1 MVIGGGTGV
10 FTELSGLK
18 HYFTDLSAIVAMT
31 DDGGSTGILREEFGI
46 LPPGDIRRA
55 LVALAGNS
63 DKTLAELF
71 NYRFS
76 EGSGL
81 SGHSFGNLMLTALE
95 RITGSFEA
103 AVAEAGRILQ
113 INGQVIPVTLQP
125 ARLFAKLQSGQVIQG
140 ETNIDIPKHDP
151 TDRITDLWIEPVV
164 PANPKA
170 VTAIKSADLVILGPG
185 DLFTSVVP
193 NLLVGGVAESLR
205 QTKAAVI
212 YVSNLMTK
220 RGETDRF
227 KASDLLSTM
236 NEYLGRGTI
245 DAVLLNSRQPS
256 SNRLKPYLKEESELV
271 IDDLP
276 NEPWVIRADL
286 IRSQGFVRHDP
297 SKLGLAIRELV

>member
-1 MVIGGGTGV
+1 
-10 FTELSGLK
+10 
-18 HYFTDLSAIVAMT
+18 MT

-113 INGQVIPVTLQP
+113 IQGQVIPVTLRP
-125 ARLFAKLQSGQVIQG
+125 AKLFAELENGQVIQG
-140 ETNIDIPKHDP
+140 ETNIDIPKHN
-151 TDRITDLWIEPVV
+151 TSVRIKDIWIEPVV
-164 PANPKA
+164 PANPQA
-170 VTAIKSADLVILGPG
+170 LAAIKSADLVILGPG
-185 DLFTSVVP
+185 DLFTSVIP

-220 RGETDRF
+220 RGETDHF
-227 KASDLLSTM
+227 KASDLLATM
-236 NEYLGRGTI
+236 NEYLGQGTI
-245 DAVLLNSRQPS
+245 DAVLLNLRQPTKS
-256 SNRLKPYLKEESELV
+256 RLKPYLTEGSELV
-271 IDDLP
+271 VDDLGD
-276 NEPWVIRADL
+276 EPWIIRADL
-286 IRSQGFVRHDP
+286 IRSRGFIRHDP
-297 SKLGLAIRELV
+297 DKLGRAIRQLV